1 MNKVKQIFWGFL
13 LALTA
18 LWWVADGT
26 TFVTLDGLFAW
37 RNVLVQYSGV
47 LSIGVMS
54 ISMLLAVRPVV
65 FEPHVGGLDKMYR
78 LHKWLGISAL
88 VTAVAHWVISQGPK
102 WLIGLGL
109 IERRPRGPRPPLPEE
124 AIHRFLATQHGLV
137 ESIGEWAFYAGV
149 VLMVLALIKR
159 FPYKHFLKT
168 HHVLAI
174 SYLLLAWHSVVLLQW
189 DYWSTPLG
197 VLMSLLLAGGS
208 VCAVLVLLGRVA
220 RSRKVLGEVV
230 TVRQHTALQVTQIDI
245 QFKGQ
250 WAGHD
255 AGQFAFVTLH
265 AEEGAHPYTISS
277 AWKNDGLITFII
289 KALGDYTGTL
299 STSVSLG
306 DQAVVEG
313 PYGRFNFEGIKR
325 RQIWIG
331 GGIGITPFVARM
343 KSLALESDN
352 RKVDLFHTTAIY
364 DEHVMQLMQKDAQ
377 DAGVNLHVL
386 WSQRDGR
393 LDAQRIASAVPEW
406 KDADFWFCGPAEF
419 GRALKAGLVGMGLAS
434 DSFHQE
440 LFEMR

>member
-1 MNKVKQIFWGFL
+1 MDKVKQIFWGFL
-13 LALTA
+13 LVLTA
-18 LWWVADGT
+18 LWWVVDGT
-26 TFVTLDGLFAW
+26 KFAALADIFSW

-54 ISMLLAVRPVV
+54 ISMLLAVRPIV
-65 FEPHVGGLDKMYR
+65 FEPYVGGLDKMYR

-88 VTAVAHWVISQGPK
+88 VTAISHWVISQGPK
-102 WLIGLGL
+102 WLTGLEL
-109 IERRPRGPRPPLPEE
+109 LERRPRGPRPPLPEE
-124 AIHRFLATQHGLV
+124 SIHRFLASQHGLA
-137 ESIGEWAFYAGV
+137 ESIGEWAFYAAAA
-149 VLMVLALIKR
+149 LMVLALIKR
-159 FPYKHFLKT
+159 FPYKHFLQT

-174 SYLLLAWHSVVLLQW
+174 VYLVLVWHSIVLLQW

-197 VLMSLLLAGGS
+197 ILMSVLLAGGCVS
-208 VCAVLVLLGRVA
+208 AVLVLLGRVA
-220 RSRKVLGEVV
+220 RSRKLVGEVV
-230 TVRQHTALQVTQIDI
+230 AVRQHTALQVMEIDI

-277 AWKNDGLITFII
+277 AWKDDGRMTFII

-299 STSVSLG
+299 STRVSVG

-313 PYGRFNFEGIKR
+313 PYGRFNFEGSKR

-343 KSLALESDN
+343 KSLAAESDN
-352 RKVDLFHTTAIY
+352 RTVDLFHTTAIY

-386 WSQRDGR
+386 WSKRDGR
-393 LDAQRIASAVPEW
+393 LDAQRIASTVPEW
-406 KDADFWFCGPAEF
+406 KDADFWFCGPADF
-419 GRALKAGLVGMGLAS
+419 GHALRTELIAMGLSSA
-434 DSFHQE
+434 DFHQE